1 MEDIKRVQLSEI
13 SELITKG
20 TTPTTLGYE
29 FQDDGVNFLKIECF
43 DENGGFIE
51 SKVAHISEECNE
63 KLKRSQLKVGD
74 VLFSIAGAIGRVAI
88 VTEEMLPANTNQ
100 ALAII
105 RIANEQ
111 VYLPYIRLI
120 LTSPIVIEQFE
131 KKKQGVAQLNLS
143 LKDINEISIPL
154 PSKEKQI
161 ELAELFDKIDGVIAK
176 RKTEI
181 SALDDLIKARFV
193 EMFGDARE
201 NPNGYT
207 TVPFIDIIE
216 YMGDIGSNGANKV
229 VVDHLDMKDEEDYAM
244 MVRFTNFT
252 KNDFTDD
259 VKYVSKEAYDFFK
272 KSQIFGGELII
283 CKIGSAGQNYV
294 MPYLNR
300 PVSLGLN
307 QIMVRIKENI
317 LMPYLYQYLHT
328 DYGEFLISGCINGAV
343 TKTITKTELKKI
355 PVMLPPMELQN
366 EFAEFVKQV
375 DKSKVAVQKALD
387 ETQILF
393 DSLMQKYFG

>member
-1 MEDIKRVQLSEI
+1 MEYVAKNIPLWKVTTWDKKFNDIDKDWQPKTIKYKYLLSDELDSLRVEDGDVRILYTGKEVGYTNEDLAGQSISDGEIVAIPWGGIPTVKYHKGKFVTGDNRIATSNDTTQLSNKYLYYFMRGNI
-13 SELITKG
+13 
-20 TTPTTLGYE
+20 
-29 FQDDGVNFLKIECF
+29 Q
-43 DENGGFIE
+43 
-51 SKVAHISEECNE
+51 
-63 KLKRSQLKVGD
+63 
-74 VLFSIAGAIGRVAI
+74 
-88 VTEEMLPANTNQ
+88 
-100 ALAII
+100 
-105 RIANEQ
+105 RIAT
-111 VYLPYIRLI
+111 YYR
-120 LTSPIVIEQFE
+120 
-131 KKKQGVAQLNLS
+131 GAS
-143 LKDINEISIPL
+143 LKHPCMKDILKMTISY
-154 PSKEKQI
+154 PSIQEQRIICSQFDDLEQIIEKRNH
-161 ELAELFDKIDGVIAK
+161 ELQL
-176 RKTEI
+176 
-181 SALDDLIKARFV
+181 LDELIKARFV

-201 NPNGYT
+201 NLNGYT
-207 TVPFIDIIE
+207 MVSFIDIVE

-272 KSQIFGGELII
+272 KSQMFGGELII

-307 QIMVRIKENI
+307 QIMVRIKDNI

-366 EFAEFVKQV
+366 EFAEFVQQV
-375 DKSKVAVQKALD
+375 NKSK
-387 ETQILF
+387 
-393 DSLMQKYFG
+393 FGKLSTLL

>member
-1 MEDIKRVQLSEI
+1 MEKTKIKTLVRQIRGVSYNPEDLHNELDDNSVVLLRANNIDEGKINFDDVVYVDKSKVSDEQYLKCGDILICASSGSKNLVGKAANIRFDMECTFGAFCKVVRPKEGFSDYLSVYFQSPIYRRKI
-13 SELITKG
+13 SEVAIGANINNIRIEHIDELDIPVFSNDEQASIVKKMYLIQ
-20 TTPTTLGYE
+20 E
-29 FQDDGVNFLKIECF
+29 V
-43 DENGGFIE
+43 
-51 SKVAHISEECNE
+51 ISNRKAELE
-63 KLKRSQLKVGD
+63 KLD
-74 VLFSIAGAIGRVAI
+74 
-88 VTEEMLPANTNQ
+88 N
-100 ALAII
+100 
-105 RIANEQ
+105 
-111 VYLPYIRLI
+111 
-120 LTSPIVIEQFE
+120 
-131 KKKQGVAQLNLS
+131 
-143 LKDINEISIPL
+143 
-154 PSKEKQI
+154 
-161 ELAELFDKIDGVIAK
+161 
-176 RKTEI
+176 
-181 SALDDLIKARFV
+181 LIKARFV

-201 NPNGYT
+201 NLNGYT
-207 TVPFIDIIE
+207 MVSFIDIVE

-272 KSQIFGGELII
+272 KSQMFGGELII

-307 QIMVRIKENI
+307 QIMVRIKDNI

-366 EFAEFVKQV
+366 EFAEFVQQV
-375 DKSKVAVQKALD
+375 NKSK
-387 ETQILF
+387 
-393 DSLMQKYFG
+393 FGKLSTLL

>member
-1 MEDIKRVQLSEI
+1 MKYIALNNICDVRDGTHDSPKYVQEGFPLITSKNIVNGKLDLSTVSYLTQEDYDKINERSKVDEGDIIMPMIGTIGNPLLIEDFCDFAIKNVALIKFPNKEI
-13 SELITKG
+13 SNRFIW
-20 TTPTTLGYE
+20 Y
-29 FQDDGVNFLKIECF
+29 FLKSGAFKKYVAEKNKGGTQKFLSLGDIRSMKVPNIEY
-43 DENGGFIE
+43 
-51 SKVAHISEECNE
+51 SKQISVVE
-63 KLKRSQLKVGD
+63 KLDAVYKL
-74 VLFSIAGAIGRVAI
+74 IAQR
-88 VTEEMLPANTNQ
+88 TEEL
-100 ALAII
+100 
-105 RIANEQ
+105 
-111 VYLPYIRLI
+111 
-120 LTSPIVIEQFE
+120 
-131 KKKQGVAQLNLS
+131 QL
-143 LKDINEISIPL
+143 
-154 PSKEKQI
+154 
-161 ELAELFDKIDGVIAK
+161 
-176 RKTEI
+176 
-181 SALDDLIKARFV
+181 LDDLIKARFV